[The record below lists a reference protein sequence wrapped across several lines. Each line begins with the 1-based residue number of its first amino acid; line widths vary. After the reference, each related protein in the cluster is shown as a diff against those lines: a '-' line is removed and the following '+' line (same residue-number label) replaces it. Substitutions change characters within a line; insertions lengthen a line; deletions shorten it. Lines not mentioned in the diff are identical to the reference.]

1 MVGTIVFGHLNL
13 LLRSRRIQACV
24 ALAALSIV
32 VVAVAAYAPFLS
44 VAAKLVIISML
55 GAALLMSIIV
65 ARMIGLAIDLPPP
78 QAPSNGRLAHL
89 AMQLQASD
97 INVARLAAKLERVE
111 AGSRSEAAA
120 VLDQIAHR
128 LNALENALA
137 ALERDGRA
145 DELKSVLSQF
155 KAGIGSIGDRLAKLE
170 NADRSMSR
178 LEARLQL
185 IEDQLA
191 SHAQN
196 VERLTR
202 RNA

>member
-1 MVGTIVFGHLNL
+1 MYGHLNL

-32 VVAVAAYAPFLS
+32 IVAVAAYAPFLS
-44 VAAKLVIISML
+44 VAAKLVIISIVML

-65 ARMIGLAIDLPPP
+65 ARMIGLAIELPPA
-78 QAPSNGRLAHL
+78 QAPSSSRLAHL
-89 AMQLQASD
+89 ALQLQASD
-97 INVARLAAKLERVE
+97 INVARLAMKLERVE
-111 AGSRSEAAA
+111 AGSGSQAAA
-120 VLDQIAHR
+120 VLDQIAQR

-137 ALERDGRA
+137 ALERDGQA
-145 DELKSVLSQF
+145 GELNSILGQF
-155 KAGIGSIGDRLAKLE
+155 KSGIGSIGDRLARLE
-170 NADRSMSR
+170 NADRSMAR
-178 LEARLQL
+178 LEARLHL

-202 RNA
+202 RSA

>member
-1 MVGTIVFGHLNL
+1 MFGHLNL

-44 VAAKLVIISML
+44 VAAKLVIISIVML
-55 GAALLMSIIV
+55 GAAVLMSIIV
-65 ARMIGLAIDLPPP
+65 ARMIGLAIDELPPP
-78 QAPSNGRLAHL
+78 PTPSNSRLGHL
-89 AMQLQASD
+89 AIQLQASD

-111 AGSRSEAAA
+111 AGSRSEATA

-137 ALERDGRA
+137 ALERDVQA
-145 DELKSVLSQF
+145 DELKGVLGQF

-202 RNA
+202 RDA

>member
-1 MVGTIVFGHLNL
+1 MFGHLDL

-24 ALAALSIV
+24 ALAALSIL
-32 VVAVAAYAPFLS
+32 VVAVAAYAPLLS
-44 VAAKLVIISML
+44 VAAKLVIISVIML

-65 ARMIGLAIDLPPP
+65 ARMIGLAIELPPP
-78 QAPSNGRLAHL
+78 QAPSSSRLAHL
-89 AMQLQASD
+89 ATQLQASD

-137 ALERDGRA
+137 ALERDGQA
-145 DELKSVLSQF
+145 DELKGVLGQF